1 MNLNGKH
8 ILIENALGMGDL
20 IMLTPTLRKIKELY
34 PECVLS
40 VVSYP
45 GNLRMIDRLSYV
57 DNVYAID
64 KKKFMGR
71 FLPGFHFTGQ
81 DYVVFTTW
89 QSQLTWMAWIARV
102 PHRAGVCKENHYG
115 QKLVHTRISN
125 DEEFSDEYKAKALA
139 RQVGEGLGIDI
150 EIDDATEVSAPSDEE
165 IEECRRIMSRN
176 GKRSS
181 RPYAVIA
188 PFGDTARDISAEVIN
203 DIVKYLDEKYG
214 MDSVIVHNKRMEA
227 LNPLENVP
235 HVVDL
240 CGKTNIR
247 QMAAVIQNAALAVV
261 TDSGPMHVACSL
273 GVETAAVF
281 SSGNFSR
288 WHPRRHGHFVKI
300 DCPCSPCDGGMSRSC
315 TNPKC
320 MDGITSEMVY
330 EKIDEAIDAV
340 RKDSKAN
347 EKWR

>member
-20 IMLTPTLRKIKELY
+20 IMLTPALRKIKELY
-34 PECVLS
+34 PECVIS

-45 GNLRMIDRLSYV
+45 GNLQMIDRLSYV

-71 FLPGFHFTGQ
+71 FLPGFYFGGQ

-115 QKLVHTRISN
+115 RKLVHVQISK
-125 DEEFSDEYKAKALA
+125 DEEFSGEYKAKALA
-139 RQVGEGLGIDI
+139 RQIGEGLGIDI
-150 EIDDATEVSAPSDEE
+150 EIDDFTEVSSPSETE
-165 IEECRRIMSRN
+165 IEDGCQIMTQN
-176 GKRSS
+176 GKKSN
-181 RPYAVIA
+181 RPYAVLA
-188 PFGDTARDISAEVIN
+188 PFGDTARDISSNVIK
-203 DIVKYLDEKYG
+203 DIAKYLDERYG
-214 MDSVIVHNKRMEA
+214 MDSVIVHNKHMDSLDFLA
-227 LNPLENVP
+227 DIPYVI
-235 HVVDL
+235 DL

-247 QMAAVIQNAALAVV
+247 QMAAIIKNAALAVV
-261 TDSGPMHVACSL
+261 TDSGPMHVSCSL
-273 GVETAAVF
+273 GIETVAVF

-320 MDGITSEMVY
+320 MDRITSEMVF
-330 EKIDEAIDAV
+330 EKIDEAAAAIG
-340 RKDSKAN
+340 K
-347 EKWR
+347 EL